1 MARRLDGS
9 DKGVLITQE
18 SARRIQR
25 VVQRIE
31 GGDRNIPPVPIRT
44 AFDEGDSLRIG
55 KVADAWAIGTCA
67 TVTLWERTGTNCSPT
82 EKDPAETVEN
92 VVNLSYDIPADSW
105 VLIGHAADGKWY
117 VVESGIEGECRTTI
131 GGEDVTQLPGWS
143 ASAKQ
148 ALSQEDG
155 CLKWMNPE
163 TLDDPDDPS
172 SCRKPQIYDYDLTEL
187 AGYSASK
194 KQALI
199 HDNGCLKWMDIEEC
213 P

>member
-44 AFDEGDSLRIG
+44 AFEEGEGLRVG
-55 KVADAWAIGTCA
+55 KVAAAWAIGTCA
-67 TVTLWERTGTNCSPT
+67 TVTLWERAGANCAPTAKSPS
-82 EKDPAETVEN
+82 ETIEN
-92 VVNLSYDIPADSW
+92 VVNLSYHVPAGSW
-105 VLIGHAADGKWY
+105 VVIGQAADGKWY
-117 VVESGIEGECRTTI
+117 LVESGVEGACRKTI
-131 GGEDVTQLPGWS
+131 GGEDVTQLLGWN
-143 ASAKQ
+143 ASTKQ
-148 ALSQEDG
+148 TLSHADG
-155 CLKWMNPE
+155 CLKWTNAE
-163 TLDDPDDPS
+163 TS
-172 SCRKPQIYDYDLTEL
+172 SSGSCRKPQIYDYDLTAL

-194 KQALI
+194 KQALV
-199 HDNGCLKWMDIEEC
+199 HDNGCLKWMDIEAC